1 MAKKEIDFGKL
12 ALPGK
17 PIVVKKDDTEN
28 MVEQAVQTIHASAA
42 ATAPSPTPPVV
53 VQTLIAEPEVL
64 TNEVKKI
71 SLDLPVEIYKHV
83 KMHTFTRT
91 ITMREYML
99 ELIYED
105 MRRRG
110 ALWFV
115 FLNKYY
121 LCF

>member
-17 PIVVKKDDTEN
+17 PIVVKKDDSEN
-28 MVEQAVQTIHASAA
+28 IVEKAVQTIHATASA
-42 ATAPSPTPPVV
+42 PTPPVV
-53 VQTLIAEPEVL
+53 TQTLVAEPEVL
-64 TNEVKKI
+64 ANEVKKI
-71 SLDLPVEIYKHV
+71 SLDLPVEVYKHV

-110 ALWFV
+110 AM
-115 FLNKYY
+115 
-121 LCF
+121 

>member
-17 PIVVKKDDTEN
+17 PIVVKKDDTETL
-28 MVEQAVQTIHASAA
+28 VEQAVQTIHAAA
-42 ATAPSPTPPVV
+42 AVPSPTPQVAATI
-53 VQTLIAEPEVL
+53 QTLIAEPEVV

-71 SLDLPVEIYKHV
+71 SLDLPVEVYKHV

-110 ALWFV
+110 AM
-115 FLNKYY
+115 
-121 LCF
+121 

>member
-12 ALPGK
+12 ALPTK
-17 PIVVKKDDTEN
+17 PSVIKKEEANQIVEKA
-28 MVEQAVQTIHASAA
+28 VETIHAS
-42 ATAPSPTPPVV
+42 PTPSV
-53 VQTLIAEPEVL
+53 VQAIVAEPEPVV

-71 SLDLPVEIYKHV
+71 SLDLPVEVYKHV

-105 MRRRG
+105 MKRRG
-110 ALWFV
+110 AM
-115 FLNKYY
+115 
-121 LCF
+121 

>member
-12 ALPGK
+12 TLPNK
-17 PIVVKKDDTEN
+17 PLIVKKDETEN
-28 MVEQAVQTIHASAA
+28 IVEQAVQTIHSGTTAA
-42 ATAPSPTPPVV
+42 APAPTPPPVASF
-53 VQTLIAEPEVL
+53 IAEEPTPIP

-71 SLDLPVEIYKHV
+71 SLDLPVEVYKHV

-105 MRRRG
+105 MKRRG
-110 ALWFV
+110 AM
-115 FLNKYY
+115 
-121 LCF
+121 

>member
-17 PIVVKKDDTEN
+17 PIVVKKDDSEN
-28 MVEQAVQTIHASAA
+28 MVEKAIQTIHSPAASIAA
-42 ATAPSPTPPVV
+42 A
-53 VQTLIAEPEVL
+53 QTLIAEPEVV

-71 SLDLPVEIYKHV
+71 SLDLPVEVYKHV

-105 MRRRG
+105 MRKRG
-110 ALWFV
+110 AM
-115 FLNKYY
+115 
-121 LCF
+121 

>member
-12 ALPGK
+12 TLPTK
-17 PIVVKKDDTEN
+17 PVVVKKEEAEN
-28 MVEQAVQTIHASAA
+28 IVEQAVQTIHSSA
-42 ATAPSPTPPVV
+42 TMEAPTMQSVAFVVAEEPTP
-53 VQTLIAEPEVL
+53 

-71 SLDLPVEIYKHV
+71 SLDLPVEVYKHV

-105 MRRRG
+105 MKRRG
-110 ALWFV
+110 V
-115 FLNKYY
+115 V
-121 LCF
+121 

>member
-12 ALPGK
+12 TLPNK
-17 PIVVKKDDTEN
+17 PLVVKKDETEN
-28 MVEQAVQTIHASAA
+28 IVEQAVQTIHSGTTAA
-42 ATAPSPTPPVV
+42 AAPAPTPPPVASI
-53 VQTLIAEPEVL
+53 IAEEPTPMP

-71 SLDLPVEIYKHV
+71 SLDLPVEVYKHV

-105 MRRRG
+105 MKRRG
-110 ALWFV
+110 AM
-115 FLNKYY
+115 
-121 LCF
+121 

>member
-17 PIVVKKDDTEN
+17 PIIVKKDDSEN
-28 MVEQAVQTIHASAA
+28 MVEKAIQTIHAASS
-42 ATAPSPTPPVV
+42 SPTPSVET
-53 VQTLIAEPEVL
+53 QTWVAEPEVL
-64 TNEVKKI
+64 TNDVKKI
-71 SLDLPVEIYKHV
+71 SLDLPVEVYKHV

-110 ALWFV
+110 AI
-115 FLNKYY
+115 
-121 LCF
+121 

>member
-17 PIVVKKDDTEN
+17 PIVVKKDDSEN
-28 MVEQAVQTIHASAA
+28 MVEKAIQTIHAAASPPAA
-42 ATAPSPTPPVV
+42 A
-53 VQTLIAEPEVL
+53 QTLMVEPEVV

-71 SLDLPVEIYKHV
+71 SLDLPVEVYKHV

-110 ALWFV
+110 AM
-115 FLNKYY
+115 
-121 LCF
+121 

>member
-53 VQTLIAEPEVL
+53 EQTLIAEPEVL

-110 ALWFV
+110 AL
-115 FLNKYY
+115 
-121 LCF
+121 

>member
-1 MAKKEIDFGKL
+1 MAKKEIDFTKL

-17 PIVVKKDDTEN
+17 PIIVKKDDTEK
-28 MVEQAVQTIHASAA
+28 MVEQAVQTIHAAA
-42 ATAPSPTPPVV
+42 ATATSPTPPVAA
-53 VQTLIAEPEVL
+53 QTLIAEPEVV

-110 ALWFV
+110 AL
-115 FLNKYY
+115 
-121 LCF
+121 

>member
-17 PIVVKKDDTEN
+17 PIVVKKDDSEN
-28 MVEQAVQTIHASAA
+28 MVEKAIQTIHAAASPAA
-42 ATAPSPTPPVV
+42 A
-53 VQTLIAEPEVL
+53 QTLMVEPEVV

-71 SLDLPVEIYKHV
+71 SLDLPVEVYKHV

-110 ALWFV
+110 AM
-115 FLNKYY
+115 
-121 LCF
+121 

>member
-17 PIVVKKDDTEN
+17 PIVVKKDDSEN
-28 MVEQAVQTIHASAA
+28 MVEKAIQTIHAAA
-42 ATAPSPTPPVV
+42 SPTPPAVA
-53 VQTLIAEPEVL
+53 QTMVAEPEVV

-71 SLDLPVEIYKHV
+71 SLDLPVEVYKHV

-99 ELIYED
+99 ELIYDD

-110 ALWFV
+110 AM
-115 FLNKYY
+115 
-121 LCF
+121 

>member
-110 ALWFV
+110 AL
-115 FLNKYY
+115 
-121 LCF
+121 

>member
-17 PIVVKKDDTEN
+17 PIVVKKDDSEN
-28 MVEQAVQTIHASAA
+28 MVEKAIQTIHA
-42 ATAPSPTPPVV
+42 ATAPAVAA
-53 VQTLIAEPEVL
+53 QTLIEEPEVI

-71 SLDLPVEIYKHV
+71 SLDLPVEVYKHV

-110 ALWFV
+110 AM
-115 FLNKYY
+115 
-121 LCF
+121 

>member
-17 PIVVKKDDTEN
+17 PIVVKKDDSEN
-28 MVEQAVQTIHASAA
+28 IVEKAIQTIHATT
-42 ATAPSPTPPVV
+42 ATASAIAA
-53 VQTLIAEPEVL
+53 QTLIEEPEVV

-71 SLDLPVEIYKHV
+71 SLDLPVEVYKHV

-110 ALWFV
+110 AM
-115 FLNKYY
+115 
-121 LCF
+121 

>member
-17 PIVVKKDDTEN
+17 PIIVKKDDTEN
-28 MVEQAVQTIHASAA
+28 MVEKAIQTIHAAA
-42 ATAPSPTPPVV
+42 SSLTPPVAA
-53 VQTLIAEPEVL
+53 QTFVAEPEVV

-110 ALWFV
+110 AM
-115 FLNKYY
+115 
-121 LCF
+121 

>member
-28 MVEQAVQTIHASAA
+28 MVEQAVQTIHASAT
-42 ATAPSPTPPVV
+42 ATAHSPTPPVA
-53 VQTLIAEPEVL
+53 VQTLVAEPEVL
-64 TNEVKKI
+64 SNEVQKI
-71 SLDLPVEIYKHV
+71 SLDLPIEVYKHV

-110 ALWFV
+110 AM
-115 FLNKYY
+115 
-121 LCF
+121 